1 MIVEL
6 ENVKNYKKEKKEKYL
21 KIIKQKQIMPYNHP
35 LRNVKLI
42 VFKKK
47 SC

>member
-21 KIIKQKQIMPYNHP
+21 KIIKQKQFC
-35 LRNVKLI
+35 LI
-42 VFKKK
+42 IIH
-47 SC
+47 